1 MSFTPPPAGPVL
13 PQTGS
18 PPSYSPC
25 PPPSRADGG
34 ALRHHF
40 QVDWLQILGMVGN

>member
-18 PPSYSPC
+18 PPSY
-25 PPPSRADGG
+25 RADGG

-40 QVDWLQILGMVGN
+40 QVDWLQILGMVGK